1 MRISVL
7 ILLLFIVFFRAM
19 ADEGMW
25 IPMLLG
31 NHTYEEMKKKGFKLS
46 PEDIY
51 SINKASMKD
60 AVVLFGR
67 GCTGEFVSESGLLLT
82 NHHCGYGSIQ
92 RHSTLEHDYLTDGFW
107 AKEFKDEL
115 PNQGLTVSILVRME
129 DVTSLVLNNVPQ
141 KCSEE
146 IRSQVISKAIED
158 LVKKNS
164 ENKKYSVEVKPFYYG
179 NQYFM
184 FVYQVFRDVRL
195 VGAPPSS
202 IGKFGGDTDNWMWP
216 RHTGDFSIFRVY
228 ADKNNE
234 PADYSPDNVPY
245 VPKKHFKINISGVK
259 EGDFTMVF
267 GFPGHTQEY
276 IPSYAVELIQNV
288 ENPHQIR
295 LRDLRLEVI
304 KSAMDTNR
312 LIRIQYS
319 NKQAGI
325 ANAWKKWI
333 GETNGLKRLKTIEK
347 KRAFEIEFDNWAN
360 IDIERS
366 YEYGTLMSEYKK
378 VFNEIS
384 TPTLVE
390 TYYFEGIMGVE
401 IIAFAKNLQKILQS
415 KTDDEIKNNT
425 DNFVKSAQGFFKNY
439 NQVVDKHI
447 FAKIMTEY
455 FKTIDAN
462 NTPPTLLKLQKKFK
476 NDWFACANYIYEK
489 SLIADLTKVEA
500 LKKLAPKKIK
510 SILSKDIFYSIWNE
524 TAKLYSTNILPITS
538 KANIKIDSLHRL
550 YMKAQREML
559 PDKNFYPD
567 ANLTLRLSYG
577 NVSSY
582 DPQDGIHYDWFTTL
596 DGVMEKED
604 STIYDY
610 DIPNK
615 LKELWKKK
623 DFGPYAD
630 NGLMH
635 TCFIANNHT
644 TGGNSG
650 SPVLNANGELIG
662 INFDRTSE
670 STMSDIQYDPQ
681 RCRNV
686 VLDIRYVLFIV
697 DKYAGNERLM
707 KEMEVI
713 R

>member
-662 INFDRTSE
+662 ISFDRTWE

>member
-141 KCSEE
+141 KCSEK

-401 IIAFAKNLQKILQS
+401 IIVFAKNLQKILQS

-662 INFDRTSE
+662 INFDRTWE

-697 DKYAGNERLM
+697 DKYAGNERLI

>member
-107 AKEFKDEL
+107 AKELKDEL

-662 INFDRTSE
+662 INFDRTWE

-697 DKYAGNERLM
+697 DKYAGNERLI

>member
-107 AKEFKDEL
+107 AKELKDEL

-662 INFDRTSE
+662 INFDRTWE

-697 DKYAGNERLM
+697 DKYAGNERLI
-707 KEMEVI
+707 KEMELI

>member
-662 INFDRTSE
+662 INFDRTWE

>member
-1 MRISVL
+1 
-7 ILLLFIVFFRAM
+7 M

-67 GCTGEFVSESGLLLT
+67 GCTGEFVSKSGLLLT

-107 AKEFKDEL
+107 AKELKDEL
-115 PNQGLTVSILVRME
+115 PNQGLTVSIMVRME

-146 IRSQVISKAIED
+146 LRSQIISKAIED

-216 RHTGDFSIFRVY
+216 RHTGDFSMFRVY
-228 ADKNNE
+228 ANKNNE

-295 LRDLRLEVI
+295 LRDLRLKVI

-333 GETNGLKRLKTIEK
+333 GEINGLKRLKTIEK
-347 KRAFEIEFDNWAN
+347 KRAFEIEFENWAN
-360 IDIERS
+360 IDIDRS

-401 IIAFAKNLQKILQS
+401 IIAFAKNLQKIVQS
-415 KTDDEIKNNT
+415 KTEDEIKNNT
-425 DNFVKSAQGFFKNY
+425 DNFVRSAQGFFKNY

-447 FAKIMTEY
+447 FAKIMNEY

-489 SLIADLTKVEA
+489 SFIADLKKVES
-500 LKKLAPKKIK
+500 LKNLAPKKIK
-510 SILSKDIFYSIWNE
+510 SILSNDMFYSIWNE
-524 TAKLYSTNILPITS
+524 TAKLYITNILPITF

-559 PDKNFYPD
+559 SDKNFYPD

-582 DPQDGIHYDWFTTL
+582 DPQDGIHFDWFTTL

-615 LKELWKKK
+615 LKDLWEKK

-635 TCFIANNHT
+635 TCFISNNHT

-662 INFDRTSE
+662 INFDRTWE

-697 DKYAGNERLM
+697 DKYAGNERLIQ
-707 KEMEVI
+707 EMEVI
-713 R
+713 KL